1 MLPGIVVK
9 PLKRFAD
16 ERGFFTE
23 IFRSDWKELL
33 NEDSV
38 QQANFSITYPGM
50 IRAWHRH
57 ERGQVDYFLVM
68 RGRIK
73 ICAYDESSK
82 ELNELISTE
91 ENLQLLRIPGFY
103 WHGFKVLGNNSAYL
117 LYFVNRLYNSNE
129 PDELRISWN
138 DSIIVPK
145 KINGRDDDP
154 RCNKPWDWF
163 YPPFR

>member
-9 PLKRFAD
+9 PLKRFTD

-33 NEDSV
+33 GEDSI
-38 QQANFSITYPGM
+38 QQANFSITYPGI

-57 ERGQVDYFLVM
+57 EKGQVDYFVVIK
-68 RGRIK
+68 GGIK

-82 ELNELISTE
+82 ELNELISSG
-91 ENLQLLRIPGFY
+91 ENLQVVKIPGYY
-103 WHGFKVLGNNSAYL
+103 WHGFKVIGNNPAYL
-117 LYFVNRLYNSNE
+117 LYFVNRLYNSDK
-129 PDELRISWN
+129 PDELRMLWN